1 MKKSKVCIGLSNPKS
16 PENVNSV
23 KRAAGNFRVDSILY
37 TGKRYPRAVKLNPA
51 TTNMSRDV
59 SLNVPV
65 TGVACLIDEK
75 PENMEIVCVE
85 FAEDA
90 ISLPNYQH
98 PDNALYIFG
107 PEDGTLSQEIIDRA
121 DAVVYVPTKGC
132 MNLAAAVNVVLYD
145 RLSKSSQYDASNE
158 LIRQSRDTNN
168 NLKTTKVHK
177 PPQSPVAKSRRP
189 KAKKGK

>member
-1 MKKSKVCIGLSNPKS
+1 MKISKICIGLSNPKS

-37 TGKRYPRAVKLNPA
+37 TGERYPRAVKLNPA

-59 SLNVPV
+59 SLNIPV
-65 TGVACLIDEK
+65 TGVACLLDEIPK
-75 PENMEIVCVE
+75 NMEVVCVE
-85 FAEDA
+85 FAEEA
-90 ISLPNYQH
+90 IPLPNYQQ

-107 PEDGTLSQEIIDRA
+107 PEVGTLSQEIIDNA

-132 MNLAAAVNVVLYD
+132 MNLAAAVNIVLYD
-145 RLSKSSQYDASNE
+145 RLTKSAHCYESNE

-168 NLKTTKVHK
+168 NLKA
-177 PPQSPVAKSRRP
+177 P
-189 KAKKGK
+189 KKG